1 MQKVKLR
8 KEMDLYYGTNG
19 TNSSLRNQ
27 DDWEEKWYFQ
37 LWVIILLFKTFF
49 FKLRL
54 PSEIF

>member
-49 FKLRL
+49 LN
-54 PSEIF
+54 